1 MRNPEGRPSRVNA
14 GASRSSSGTN
24 ASGRA
29 GGTKGG
35 TAERVRSNS
44 DTGHPRERRER
55 RSRCYSTLD
64 RAPTPGLK
72 PRPTVPASETQGLRK
87 KFGDEIVVERTK
99 RRQVRLRVAL
109 RVQIVSIERL
119 HPRQHLAIAI
129 VGEMLVRAFLV
140 PRVERVV
147 AQRVER
153 LDRQAVLHDVEDVL
167 VVT

>member
-29 GGTKGG
+29 EGTNGG

-64 RAPTPGLK
+64 HAPPGLK
-72 PRPTVPASETQGLRK
+72 PRPAVPVSEIQRLGK
-87 KFGDEIVVERTK
+87 KFRDEIVVERPQ
-99 RRQVRLRVAL
+99 RRKIRLRVAL
-109 RVQIVSIERL
+109 RVQV
-119 HPRQHLAIAI
+119 
-129 VGEMLVRAFLV
+129 
-140 PRVERVV
+140 
-147 AQRVER
+147 
-153 LDRQAVLHDVEDVL
+153 
-167 VVT
+167 